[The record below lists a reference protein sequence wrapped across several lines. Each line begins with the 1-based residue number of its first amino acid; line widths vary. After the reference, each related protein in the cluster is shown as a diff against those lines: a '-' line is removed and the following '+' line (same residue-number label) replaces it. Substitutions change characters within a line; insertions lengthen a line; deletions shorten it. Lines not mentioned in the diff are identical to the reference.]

1 VTDAPPLD
9 ISPDGIAA
17 AVDLIDPV
25 FRQSP
30 QFLAE
35 RLSARL
41 ERQVVVKVETLN
53 PIGSF
58 KGRGAWLLAR
68 TLDPGRTWVCS
79 TAGNFG
85 QGLAYA
91 ARARGAPVDAFV
103 SPRVPG
109 FKQDR
114 LRAFGAQV
122 FVAYDAEEGAREHAE
137 GRPDRLLIVDGL
149 HPEVTE
155 GAGTIGIELARA
167 GPFDTVIVQVGDG
180 ALISGVAC
188 WLRSVAP
195 ETRIVGVCAAGAPAM
210 ARSFAA
216 GHPVA
221 TDGTDTIAT
230 ALAVSRPIA
239 ASLRRVRALVDELI
253 LVEDDELRAAAELVA
268 ETVGVLVEPA
278 GAAGVAALL
287 RPRPEVPGERVA
299 VLLTGSA
306 A

>member
-1 VTDAPPLD
+1 VTDPPPLD
-9 ISPDGIAA
+9 ISADGIAA

-25 FRQSP
+25 FLRTP

-58 KGRGAWLLAR
+58 KGRGASLLAR
-68 TLDPGRTWVCS
+68 TLDPARTWVCS

-85 QGLAYA
+85 QGLTYA
-91 ARARGAPVDAFV
+91 ARARGAAVDAFV

-122 FVAYDAEEGAREHAE
+122 FVADDAEDAAREHAD
-137 GRPDRLLIVDGL
+137 GRPERLLIVDGL

-155 GAGTIGIELARA
+155 GAGTIGIELATA

-210 ARSFAA
+210 ARSFGA
-216 GHPVA
+216 GRPVD

-230 ALAVSRPIA
+230 ALAISRPIA
-239 ASLRRVRALVDELI
+239 ASLRRVRALVDDVI
-253 LVEDDELRAAAELVA
+253 LVEDDELRAAADLIA
-268 ETVGVLVEPA
+268 GTVGVLVEPA

-287 RPRPEVPGERVA
+287 RPRVEVQGERVA

>member
-17 AVDLIDPV
+17 AVEEIDPV
-25 FRQSP
+25 FLRTP

-35 RLSARL
+35 RLSSRL
-41 ERQVVVKVETLN
+41 GRQVVVKVETLN

-68 TLDPGRTWVCS
+68 TLDPSRTWICS

-91 ARARGAPVDAFV
+91 ARARGAAVEAFV

-109 FKQDR
+109 YKQDR
-114 LRAFGAQV
+114 LRMLGARV
-122 FVAYDAEEGAREHAE
+122 FVADHAEDAAREHEE
-137 GRPDRLLIVDGL
+137 GRPERLLIVDGL

-155 GAGTIGIELARA
+155 GAGTIGIELAAA
-167 GPFDTVIVQVGDG
+167 GPFDTVVVQVGDG
-180 ALISGVAC
+180 ALISGIAC

-216 GHPVA
+216 GHPVS
-221 TDGTDTIAT
+221 TDGTDTIAA
-230 ALAVSRPIA
+230 ALAISTPIA
-239 ASLRRVRALVDELI
+239 ASLRRVRALVDEVI
-253 LVEDDELRAAAELVA
+253 LVEDDELRAAADLIA